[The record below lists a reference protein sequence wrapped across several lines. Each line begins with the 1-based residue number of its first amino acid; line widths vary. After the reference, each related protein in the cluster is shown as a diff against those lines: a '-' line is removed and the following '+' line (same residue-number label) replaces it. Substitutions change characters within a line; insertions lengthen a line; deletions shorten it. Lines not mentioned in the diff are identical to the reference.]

1 MFLMHRAGYGT
12 YILSSPTVPTS
23 CWDNNPCAYSDQLP
37 GVCTGAVDSLGHA
50 TLSGPCQ
57 DVADNQDV
65 FQCVWSGDGDRV
77 GGRAGDI
84 L

>member
-1 MFLMHRAGYGT
+1 MDLGIRLFLMHRAGYGT

-65 FQCVWSGDGDRV
+65 FQCV
-77 GGRAGDI
+77 
-84 L
+84 